1 MQSPFRR
8 IQPRIGK
15 FRCDLLKT
23 SLHPEDLKQS
33 IVQDPDIIIDQHAL
47 IGRAA
52 LTYDAEEGEVTREI
66 RQLSLEPE
74 WKMPQPRF
82 RHL

>member
-1 MQSPFRR
+1 MPF
-8 IQPRIGK
+8 
-15 FRCDLLKT
+15 
-23 SLHPEDLKQS
+23 SHPEDLEQS

-52 LTYDAEEGEVTREI
+52 LAYDAEEGEVTREI
-66 RQLSLEPE
+66 RQLSLERE
-74 WKMPQPRF
+74 WEMPQPRC